1 MNKNKDLRFYFT
13 SLGNFSITKGYCR
26 NFFDYRADSQS
37 MTLIPHTDGAAI
49 YKVAFNYK
57 YDNVYFSKK
66 DESPKIRL
74 QNELELIWKY
84 SIEENTKY
92 NLNIEIHKNKFK
104 LKKDAFVDFKEQTV
118 EYNGKKIRIFED
130 DDGSIAIILK

>member
-1 MNKNKDLRFYFT
+1 VVKSG
-13 SLGNFSITKGYCR
+13 SL
-26 NFFDYRADSQS
+26 
-37 MTLIPHTDGAAI
+37 
-49 YKVAFNYK
+49 
-57 YDNVYFSKK
+57 
-66 DESPKIRL
+66 
-74 QNELELIWKY
+74 
-84 SIEENTKY
+84 Y